1 MLKIIALIVA
11 AIVVAV
17 LVTAAL
23 MPDTFRVERSA
34 LIQAP
39 PQRIFEQI
47 NDFQRWR
54 AWSPYEK
61 LDPAMTRQIDGA
73 AQGVGATYRW
83 DGNDKAGAGRMEIVQ
98 ARPGSNV
105 TASTVTIQLDF
116 SRPMEAHNVAE
127 FTLVPEGD
135 ATRVTWSMHGPQPY
149 LGKLFGLV
157 FNLDRMI
164 GKDFEEGLANLKRI
178 SETR

>member
-1 MLKIIALIVA
+1 MLKIIAMVVV
-11 AIVVAV
+11 AIVIAV

-23 MPDTFRVERSA
+23 MPNTFRVERSA

-98 ARPGSNV
+98 ATPGSN
-105 TASTVTIQLDF
+105 VTIQLDF
-116 SRPMEAHNVAE
+116 SRPMEAHNIAE

-164 GKDFEEGLANLKRI
+164 GKDFEEGLQNLKRLT
-178 SETR
+178 EVRP